1 LIIRSLACSIAL
13 LVAASGVW
21 PGAAAGRVL
30 SKATRH
36 LAVTATL
43 TPDIVTAGTRMS
55 LVFDV
60 TPKTGMHV
68 YAPGTKYRAVAIAL
82 ESNPALHVHE
92 TIYPPPTPYLFK
104 PLNENVLVYERPFRL
119 MLDVTAGGT
128 TAQQAALGTRSRL
141 TIKGQLTYQACDER
155 VCYLPAAVPFDWNIK
170 IAR

>member
-1 LIIRSLACSIAL
+1 M
-13 LVAASGVW
+13 AASGVG
-21 PGAAAGRVL
+21 PGAAAARVL

-43 TPDIVTAGTRMS
+43 TPDIVTAGTTMS

-82 ESNPALHVHE
+82 EPNPVLTVHE
-92 TIYPPPTPYLFK
+92 AIYPTPTAYLFE
-104 PLNENVLVYERPFRL
+104 PLNENVLIYERPFRL
-119 MLDVTAGGT
+119 TLDVTAGGT
-128 TAQQAALGTRSRL
+128 PAQQTALNQRSRL
-141 TIKGQLTYQACDER
+141 TIKGALTYQACDAT
-155 VCYLPAAVPFDWNIK
+155 VCYLPASVPFDWSIK